1 MKRSDTLKEIV
12 SKKKERIDLTQQQ
25 LSLEVLKAR
34 ILPLTPARSL
44 IKALNKPRT
53 ISLIAEIKKASPS
66 CGIIRQ
72 DFDPC
77 EIARIYKE
85 SGAQAISVLTEE
97 DYFLGDINY
106 IDQVKKTVNLPIL
119 RKDFIIQPYQI
130 YESRAFGCDALLLI
144 VELLS
149 QETLSEFLG
158 LAKSL
163 GLDCLVEVHTEKDL
177 KKAIRVKADLI
188 GINNRNLNTL
198 EVDFKSTER
207 LYPLIPRE
215 KIVVVESGIKTYQDI
230 LFLKVLGARAVLIG
244 EAFMRAVDIGAKIRE
259 VMGW

>member
-1 MKRSDTLKEIV
+1 MKDVLKQIIDKKNQRLIQRKQAFTEADLRIKIDTLEPPRPFIKTV
-12 SKKKERIDLTQQQ
+12 NR
-25 LSLEVLKAR
+25 
-34 ILPLTPARSL
+34 ARS
-44 IKALNKPRT
+44 

-72 DFDPC
+72 DFNPC

-85 SGAQAISVLTEE
+85 SGVQAISVLTEE

-106 IDQVKKTVNLPIL
+106 IDTVKKVTNLPIL

-144 VELLS
+144 AELLS
-149 QETLSEFLG
+149 QETLSEFLD

-163 GLDCLVEVHTEKDL
+163 GLDCLVETHTEKDL
-177 KKAIRVKADLI
+177 KKILKVKADLI

-198 EVDFKSTER
+198 EVDFKTTER

-230 LFLKVLGARAVLIG
+230 LFLKVLGVGAVLIG
-244 EAFMRAVDIGAKIRE
+244 EAFMRAMDIEAKIRE
-259 VMGW
+259 IMGW